1 VNRLIP
7 PFYVVPKDRGVWRVT
22 LSKPWAAITA
32 LALMGAALPGA
43 AASTIVSIADTN
55 SGTGY
60 VLQLPASSPSM
71 FGGVLA
77 ASWST
82 TNAYTGVTI
91 QADVYGSQ
99 SGTAYLMSQIGTGT
113 TAAEQIASAGYTA
126 AATAGSLTTLFSGLS
141 LPSGTYFLVLAG
153 PTTPNLNDWEIPP
166 SPVITTDAAT
176 TLGSFFGAANN
187 PPNQTTVNLAY
198 PPGSNFST
206 LGGDPVFQVTGTL
219 ASAAPEP
226 TTCGFVGTA
235 LMGLFIAALR
245 KRRSS
250 IGAR

>member
-1 VNRLIP
+1 MNRLIP

-113 TAAEQIASAGYTA
+113 PAAEQIASAGYPA
-126 AATAGSLTTLFSGLS
+126 AAPAGLC
-141 LPSGTYFLVLAG
+141 LPAR
-153 PTTPNLNDWEIPP
+153 P
-166 SPVITTDAAT
+166 
-176 TLGSFFGAANN
+176 
-187 PPNQTTVNLAY
+187 
-198 PPGSNFST
+198 
-206 LGGDPVFQVTGTL
+206 
-219 ASAAPEP
+219 
-226 TTCGFVGTA
+226 
-235 LMGLFIAALR
+235 
-245 KRRSS
+245 RR
-250 IGAR
+250 I